1 MAVSLVTP
9 VVGRK
14 VFRHAFGFGDLWIQ
28 YEIRTGGVLPD
39 QLDYVIV
46 RHDFPELP
54 EINESADMD
63 RFFLTGQSLAAVQP
77 SRGQTVWI
85 DEQGRVTRLG
95 RALRLGDLKI
105 LQNVGLAQDI
115 RRAEMP
121 PLSSPDE
128 FLAVVAKLRAGSA
141 RQEN

>member
-1 MAVSLVTP
+1 M
-9 VVGRK
+9 
-14 VFRHAFGFGDLWIQ
+14 
-28 YEIRTGGVLPD
+28 LPD